1 MNALYESARV
11 RWQTADVREG
21 RLRPLLTARAPYAVD
36 WTASRGR
43 LYPEAP
49 SATRTPF
56 ARDRDRIIHTSA
68 FRRLKEKTQVFVA
81 HEGDHFRTR
90 LTHSLE
96 VAQIARSVAGALGLD
111 ADLAE
116 TIGLGHD
123 LGHPPFG
130 HAGEDVLQAKMA
142 PWGGFDHN
150 VQTFRLLTS
159 LERRY
164 PTFDGLNLTWETL
177 EGVVKHN
184 GPPTGMLGT
193 PAWSSIVEFDRRF
206 DLRLTGWPSAEAQVA
221 ALADDVAYNNHDVDD
236 GLQAGIFSLDELG
249 EVALVGPI
257 LVGVRADFP
266 LLEPGLVRLETVRRM
281 IGAMIGDIM
290 AETTARARSAKPETA
305 DDVRAMG
312 GPLVAF
318 SADMT
323 EDLARLRAFLH
334 ERMYRHW
341 RVNRTRSQARRLLS
355 DMFALFMVEPDV
367 LPAEWYVRHRN
378 KDEAGGARVV
388 CDYIAGMTDRYAIEE
403 HRRLFNIDGWM
414 AVDG

>member
-1 MNALYESARV
+1 MISPN
-11 RWQTADVREG
+11 
-21 RLRPLLTARAPYAVD
+21 ARAPYAVD

-43 LYPEAP
+43 LHPEAP

-56 ARDRDRIIHTSA
+56 ARDRDRIIHASA

-96 VAQIARSVAGALGLD
+96 VAQIARSLAGALGLD

-130 HAGEDVLQAKMA
+130 HAGEDVLEARMR

-150 VQTFRLLTS
+150 VQTFRVLTS

-184 GPPTGMLGT
+184 GPATGMLET
-193 PAWSSIVEFDRRF
+193 PAWKAILEFDAKF
-206 DLRLTGWPSAEAQVA
+206 DLGLGTWASAEAQVA
-221 ALADDVAYNNHDVDD
+221 AIADDVAYNNHDVDD
-236 GLQAGIFSLDELG
+236 GLAAGIFTLDELA
-249 EVALVGPI
+249 EVPLVGPI
-257 LVGVRADFP
+257 LASVREDFP
-266 LLEPGLVRLETVRRM
+266 GLEAGLVRMETVRRM
-281 IGAMIGDIM
+281 IGEMIGDIM
-290 AETTARARSAKPETA
+290 IETRARAADLRSA
-305 DDVRAMG
+305 DDARTMGRA
-312 GPLVAF
+312 LVAF
-318 SADMT
+318 SPDML

-355 DMFALFMVEPDV
+355 DMFGLFMAEPDV
-367 LPAEWYVRHRN
+367 LPAEWYARHRE
-378 KDEAGGARVV
+378 KDEAGGARIV

-403 HRRLFNIDGWM
+403 HRRLFNIEGWM
-414 AVDG
+414 GSDG

>member
-1 MNALYESARV
+1 
-11 RWQTADVREG
+11 
-21 RLRPLLTARAPYAVD
+21 LLTARAPYAVD

>member
-1 MNALYESARV
+1 
-11 RWQTADVREG
+11 
-21 RLRPLLTARAPYAVD
+21 LLTARAPYAVD
-36 WTASRGR
+36 WTESRGR
-43 LYPEAP
+43 LFPEAP

-236 GLQAGIFSLDELG
+236 GLQAGIFSLDELA

-257 LVGVRADFP
+257 LAGVRADFP

-290 AETTARARSAKPETA
+290 AETAARACSAKPETA

-312 GPLVAF
+312 GPLVGF
-318 SADMT
+318 SAEMT

-367 LPAEWYVRHRN
+367 LPAEWYARHRN
-378 KDEAGGARVV
+378 RDEAGGARVV